1 MLAGHPARS
10 ARFRGRQRGGALRRG
25 EDEAT
30 RANERADLDRA
41 GFRPGPLAKP
51 GGSARPR
58 PVDQAQWSS
67 GARVE
72 NGRPHADLFWR
83 EAEGSGDGV
92 KPATLTVSRP
102 AGAGRRARHLFGRV
116 LAVVPPR
123 PAGLT

>member
-1 MLAGHPARS
+1 MKPLGPTSVRIWIAPASDQDPWQNLEALLA
-10 ARFRGRQRGGALRRG
+10 
-25 EDEAT
+25 
-30 RANERADLDRA
+30 
-41 GFRPGPLAKP
+41 
-51 GGSARPR
+51 PR

-67 GARVE
+67 GAWVE

-123 PAGLT
+123 PA